1 MCLYWERMVKK
12 THYKEQPPKLLIF
25 YGKHAFA
32 LAKCQAL
39 FFFPFFFKKNKIEWY
54 CILHYTIL
62 VISLEIHFGKL
73 LKGELSSFSP
83 HVSPPIYF
91 PFSLVL
97 CGDSTTEIMHFQ
109 PLKVVSSYQTKKII
123 SLTSLIYKKKTRLI
137 CVLLFL
143 TFLVLALICVCVCEH
158 RLQ

>member
-1 MCLYWERMVKK
+1 MLVLGEDGKEDTLQRTTSQIINLLWK
-12 THYKEQPPKLLIF
+12 TCFCSCQVLGFFLLS
-25 YGKHAFA
+25 
-32 LAKCQAL
+32 
-39 FFFPFFFKKNKIEWY
+39 FFLKKNKIEWY
-54 CILHYTIL
+54 CVLHYTIL

-109 PLKVVSSYQTKKII
+109 PLKVVSSYRTKKII
-123 SLTSLIYKKKTRLI
+123 SLTSLI
-137 CVLLFL
+137 
-143 TFLVLALICVCVCEH
+143 
-158 RLQ
+158 